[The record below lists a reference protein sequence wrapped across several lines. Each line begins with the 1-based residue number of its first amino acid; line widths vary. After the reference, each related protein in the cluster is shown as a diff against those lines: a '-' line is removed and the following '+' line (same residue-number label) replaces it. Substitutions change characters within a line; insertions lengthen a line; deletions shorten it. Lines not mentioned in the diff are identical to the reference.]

1 LIMPCEGKVDA
12 TILIG
17 AYDSGR
23 GGQFGLR
30 WIATPATGFRVVI
43 AGGSLARAFEQA
55 MVSHG
60 QKLR

>member
-1 LIMPCEGKVDA
+1 MPCEGKVDA

-30 WIATPATGFRVVI
+30 SDRHASDRF
-43 AGGSLARAFEQA
+43 
-55 MVSHG
+55 
-60 QKLR
+60 